1 MKKNEQ
7 MKTLFETWYEEGEHE
22 ITMLGV
28 PNTLNIAY
36 KQYRQ
41 QRLEKEKKMG
51 YKEEQAILN
60 SQTEVPCPG
69 GGRDQRCKLNDVVGR
84 SSLRTQKGEYKF
96 KSSAQSRA
104 KSALRNWVKYQE
116 EFYKYY
122 NEILATADITVKK

>member
-1 MKKNEQ
+1 
-7 MKTLFETWYEEGEHE
+7 
-22 ITMLGV
+22 
-28 PNTLNIAY
+28 
-36 KQYRQ
+36 
-41 QRLEKEKKMG
+41 MG

-60 SQTEVPCPG
+60 AQTEVPCPG
-69 GGRDQRCKLNDVVGR
+69 GGRDQRCKMNDVVGR

-116 EFYKYY
+116 EFYEYY

>member
-1 MKKNEQ
+1 
-7 MKTLFETWYEEGEHE
+7 
-22 ITMLGV
+22 
-28 PNTLNIAY
+28 
-36 KQYRQ
+36 
-41 QRLEKEKKMG
+41 MG

-69 GGRDQRCKLNDVVGR
+69 GGGNQRCKMNDIVGR
-84 SSLRTQKGEYKF
+84 SSLRTRKGEYKF

-122 NEILATADITVKK
+122 NEILATADITIKK